1 MTYLEFYQAWL
12 ELMMQNN
19 QTITEPAI
27 NCVFKMGL
35 FSSQFLL
42 LSSFF
47 VMFSMMYVQHKKNI
61 TSWSILVISAIL
73 YISYTIFII
82 FYAERNPRCEQFQKP
97 ATLKILINSYV
108 APPYSWSKYPEKDY
122 TVEEFEKN
130 MATLS
135 SNAISEQKT
144 LKVSPEQIEQ
154 AKTVLENCLK
164 NLPYDYQVNH
174 SVKVRRC
181 IADEETKR
189 IFEQKDTENEI
200 KKVEI
205 YKDNFIKKLRNIH

>member
-35 FSSQFLL
+35 FSSSFLL
-42 LSSFF
+42 YSLFI
-47 VMFSMMYVQHKKNI
+47 VMSSMMYVQHKKNI

-73 YISYTIFII
+73 YISYAIFII

-122 TVEEFEKN
+122 TVKEFQEN
-130 MATLS
+130 MAR
-135 SNAISEQKT
+135 IGQKAS
-144 LKVSPEQIEQ
+144 LEQIEL
-154 AKTVLENCLK
+154 AKTVLKDCFENL
-164 NLPYDYQVNH
+164 LPSDYQVNH
-174 SVKVRRC
+174 SSIVRRY
-181 IADEETKR
+181 INSPAVKEK
-189 IFEQKDTENEI
+189 FSVKD
-200 KKVEI
+200 VEI
-205 YKDNFIKKLRNIH
+205 YRNISINELN

>member
-1 MTYLEFYQAWL
+1 MIYLEFYQAWL

-35 FSSQFLL
+35 FSSSFLL
-42 LSSFF
+42 YSLFI

-73 YISYTIFII
+73 YISYAIFII

-97 ATLKILINSYV
+97 ATLKTLINSYV

-122 TVEEFEKN
+122 TVKEFQEN
-130 MATLS
+130 MAR
-135 SNAISEQKT
+135 IGQKAS
-144 LKVSPEQIEQ
+144 LEQIEL
-154 AKTVLENCLK
+154 AKTVLKDCFENL
-164 NLPYDYQVNH
+164 LPSDYQVNH
-174 SVKVRRC
+174 SSIVRRY
-181 IADEETKR
+181 INSPAVKEK
-189 IFEQKDTENEI
+189 FSVKD
-200 KKVEI
+200 VEI
-205 YKDNFIKKLRNIH
+205 YRNISINELN